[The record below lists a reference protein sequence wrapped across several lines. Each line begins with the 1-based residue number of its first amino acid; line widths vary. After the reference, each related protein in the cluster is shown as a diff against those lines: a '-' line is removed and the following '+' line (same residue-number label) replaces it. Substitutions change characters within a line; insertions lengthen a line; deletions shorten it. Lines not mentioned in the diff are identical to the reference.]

1 TNFALI
7 PAVGMVSMGGGRKPA
22 VRIQANRTA
31 LAGNDLSLEDLRT
44 ALGQANVDQAKGSID
59 GPRQSFTIGANDQLL
74 SAADYRSVIVAYRQ
88 GAPVRLQD
96 VANVIDG

>member
-22 VRIQANRTA
+22 GRIQANPTA
-31 LAGNDLSLEDLRT
+31 LAGNDLSPEDLRT

-74 SAADYRSVIVAYRQ
+74 SAADYRSVIVAYRR
-88 GAPVRLQD
+88 GAPPPPPPR
-96 VANVIDG
+96 AAPP